1 MYSCGKVGQGG
12 KNNQEQVVLLG
23 QGCTKKVRY
32 KDGEQETQE
41 LGKGKLWYASCVLC
55 GVWGYLSGSLNLI
68 VRTGQLARTFLTSM
82 CQKKK
87 KKPQSRVSCLWLLG
101 KLWTG
106 LIKQHGTICL
116 VSITDGSPR
125 MGMLQ

>member
-1 MYSCGKVGQGG
+1 MGQGG

-87 KKPQSRVSCLWLLG
+87 KKAPEQGELPLAIRKTVDRADQAAWYYLLG
-101 KLWTG
+101 V
-106 LIKQHGTICL
+106 HY
-116 VSITDGSPR
+116 
-125 MGMLQ
+125 